1 MKYYIIPNEMIAMTV
16 EADSRDE
23 AMSDFAWRMNSDMN
37 EYFRAVTED
46 EYIRKTMN
54 DRFEASHQQFID
66 FAIDLIIWDEDN
78 GYDEDVA
85 KEIAESAW
93 DIHVEGKFDYTDCD
107 CVQAAIE
114 EYERR
119 R

>member
-1 MKYYIIPNEMIAMTV
+1 MKYYIIPNTEIAMTV

-66 FAIDLIIWDEDN
+66 FAIDLIMDEDN
-78 GYDEDVA
+78 EYDDDVTS
-85 KEIAESAW
+85 EIAESAW
-93 DIHVEGKFDYTDCD
+93 DIHVEGKFDYTDYD

>member
-46 EYIRKTMN
+46 E
-54 DRFEASHQQFID
+54 RFEASHQQFID
-66 FAIDLIIWDEDN
+66 FAIDLIMDEDN
-78 GYDEDVA
+78 EYDDDVA
-85 KEIAESAW
+85 SEIAESAW
-93 DIHVEGKFDYTDCD
+93 DIHVEGKYDYTDWD

-114 EYERR
+114 EYDKRR
-119 R
+119 